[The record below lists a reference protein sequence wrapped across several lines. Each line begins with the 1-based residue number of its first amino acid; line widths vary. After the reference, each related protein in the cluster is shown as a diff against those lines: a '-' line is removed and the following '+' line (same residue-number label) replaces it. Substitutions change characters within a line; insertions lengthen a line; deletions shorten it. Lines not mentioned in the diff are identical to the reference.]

1 MIPPGVRA
9 PEGAGERS
17 AIVAAIFDVV
27 AVRGFRAS
35 ALAEIAARV
44 GITPGRILYH
54 FGSTEALLLAVV
66 AERDRRAG
74 ALLAAVPPGDGLDR
88 LRALVR
94 IAEMCEAQPGLAAV
108 HTGLQLE
115 SLQPGTAAH
124 EYFAARSRS
133 LRAAVADVLARAQEA
148 GVVAPRVDCP
158 GMACEL
164 LAFLEGAS
172 VLWLTDRSVSLVELY
187 AGYVESF
194 IARVTGR

>member
-9 PEGAGERS
+9 LQGAGERS
-17 AIVAAIFDVV
+17 AIVAAALDVV

-35 ALAEIAARV
+35 ALADIAARV
-44 GITPGRILYH
+44 GVTPGRILYH

-74 ALLAAVPPGDGLDR
+74 ALLAEVPPGDGLDQ
-88 LRALVR
+88 LRAVVR

-108 HTGLQLE
+108 HTSLQIE

-124 EYFAARSRS
+124 QYFAARSRF
-133 LRAAVADVLARAQEA
+133 LRTAVADVLARAQDA
-148 GVVAPRVDCP
+148 GVVTPGVDCP
-158 GMACEL
+158 AMAVEL

-172 VLWLTDRSVSLVELY
+172 VLWLTDPSVSLVGLY
-187 AGYVESF
+187 AGYIESF

>member
-1 MIPPGVRA
+1 VIPPGVRA

>member
-17 AIVAAIFDVV
+17 AIVAAAFDVV

-115 SLQPGTAAH
+115 SLQPGTEAH

-148 GVVAPRVDCP
+148 GVVAPCVDCP
-158 GMACEL
+158 GMAREL
-164 LAFLEGAS
+164 IAFLEGAS